1 MGNFT
6 ENLAQ
11 LKSADA
17 FAKMELFD
25 AAGNPVACIENQPG
39 SEGSLKVYRH
49 LLEKW
54 GTFDKSAAEEGLRL
68 YAEHTGDA
76 RRNPGKHPN
85 IDRLFEIIASGAT
98 YSARLTP
105 KSRP

>member
-1 MGNFT
+1 MANFA

-11 LKSADA
+11 LGNIDA
-17 FAKMELFD
+17 FAKLELFD
-25 AAGNPVACIENQPG
+25 AAGKLVACIENQPG
-39 SEGSLKVYRH
+39 SQGSLKVYRH

-54 GTFDKSAAEEGLRL
+54 SALNPAAAEEGLQL
-68 YAEHTGDA
+68 YAEHSEDA

-85 IDRLFEIIASGAT
+85 IDRLFEIIANGAT

-105 KSRP
+105 A